1 MASKM
6 TSKTAPIDKL
16 DIYVSAQNLYKK
28 IYNLEGLNYVARTP
42 CLALRSSLSKDTRQ
56 IRSNLFYVGKHN
68 TQQLEGLKRRN

>member
-1 MASKM
+1 MASKMTSKM

-42 CLALRSSLSKDTRQ
+42 CLAIRSSLSK
-56 IRSNLFYVGKHN
+56 
-68 TQQLEGLKRRN
+68 TQDRYTLICFMLGNATPSS